1 MTFRLSRRGLT
12 IYDKL
17 CHALIHL
24 VAPTP
29 SDVSQLRVGAAARGN
44 VTTDVNPSAHSIHK
58 PSDVGRPE
66 AESLVNPIRAWALA
80 IRNVALSR
88 ATMKRIGG
96 PIHRQNVL
104 SQRPATRDFSLID
117 ERR

>member
-80 IRNVALSR
+80 IRNVALTPRNDEKNMRPNSSAKCTFAASR
-88 ATMKRIGG
+88 
-96 PIHRQNVL
+96 H
-104 SQRPATRDFSLID
+104 TRLFPY
-117 ERR
+117 